1 MLTEWCAP
9 RSVIYHFMFG
19 PTYEAGCTTS
29 SSIADTIDGIV
40 VHLRARDVTMI
51 CASRAPLE
59 KLRAY
64 RERMGWSFDWVSS
77 HGSDFNFDFG
87 FSNTEEEVQSRM

>member
-40 VHLRARDVTMI
+40 VHLRARELTMI

-64 RERMGWSFDWVSS
+64 R
-77 HGSDFNFDFG
+77 
-87 FSNTEEEVQSRM
+87 